1 MTERTELINDIEK
14 LKAERN
20 RLLRQVEEAEQW
32 EGTAWDSFNA
42 LADHIRAT
50 EKKQVIAQNYWDSSR
65 RDIESQFEFVVS
77 QIARV
82 KKVLDKKRYE
92 LLEGEI
98 DELMKEIAELADVLG
113 LEIEEL
119 PKHLP
124 FYTLPVVADWLIQ
137 YIKDKSD
144 KK

>member
-1 MTERTELINDIEK
+1 M
-14 LKAERN
+14 
-20 RLLRQVEEAEQW
+20 EEAEQW

-82 KKVLDKKRYE
+82 KKKCWIKKRYE

-124 FYTLPVVADWLIQ
+124 FYTLPAEEIVD
-137 YIKDKSD
+137 
-144 KK
+144 

>member
-1 MTERTELINDIEK
+1 M
-14 LKAERN
+14 
-20 RLLRQVEEAEQW
+20 EEAEQW
-32 EGTAWDSFNA
+32 EGTAWDSFNS
-42 LADHIRAT
+42 LAEHIRAT
-50 EKKQVIAQNYWDSSR
+50 EKKQRIAQNYWDSSR
-65 RDIESQFEFVVS
+65 RDIESQFEFVAS

-98 DELMKEIAELADVLG
+98 NELQKEVATLADVLG

-124 FYTLPVVADWLIQ
+124 FYRLPAEIEE
-137 YIKDKSD
+137 
-144 KK
+144 

>member
-32 EGTAWDSFNA
+32 EGVAWDSFIA
-42 LADHIRAT
+42 FADHIQAT
-50 EKKQVIAQNYWDSSR
+50 KKKQVIAQNSWDSSR
-65 RDIESQFEFVVS
+65 RDIESQFEFVAS
-77 QIARV
+77 QIVRV

-98 DELMKEIAELADVLG
+98 DELRKEIDELADVLG

-124 FYTLPVVADWLIQ
+124 FYTLPDEEIVD
-137 YIKDKSD
+137 
-144 KK
+144 

>member
-32 EGTAWDSFNA
+32 EGVAWDSVNA
-42 LADHIRAT
+42 LADHIQAT
-50 EKKQVIAQNYWDSSR
+50 KKKQVIAQNYWDSSR
-65 RDIESQFEFVVS
+65 RDIESQFEFVAS

-98 DELMKEIAELADVLG
+98 DALRKEIDELADVLG

-124 FYTLPVVADWLIQ
+124 FYTLPDEEIVD
-137 YIKDKSD
+137 
-144 KK
+144 

>member
-1 MTERTELINDIEK
+1 MTERAELINDIEK

-32 EGTAWDSFNA
+32 ESVAWDSFNA

-65 RDIESQFEFVVS
+65 KDIESQFEFVAS

-113 LEIEEL
+113 LEIDEL

-124 FYTLPVVADWLIQ
+124 FYTLPVEEIVD
-137 YIKDKSD
+137 
-144 KK
+144 

>member
-32 EGTAWDSFNA
+32 EGAAWDSFNS
-42 LADHIRAT
+42 LAEHIRTT
-50 EKKQVIAQNYWDSSR
+50 EKKQRIAQNYWDSSR
-65 RDIESQFEFVVS
+65 RDIESQFEFVAS

-82 KKVLDKKRYE
+82 KKVLAKKRYE

-98 DELMKEIAELADVLG
+98 NELQKEIATLADVLG

-124 FYTLPVVADWLIQ
+124 FYTLPAEIDN
-137 YIKDKSD
+137 
-144 KK
+144 

>member
-32 EGTAWDSFNA
+32 ESTAWDSFNA
-42 LADHIRAT
+42 LADHLRAT
-50 EKKQVIAQNYWDSSR
+50 EKKQAIAQNYWDSSR
-65 RDIESQFEFVVS
+65 RAIESQFEFVAS

-124 FYTLPVVADWLIQ
+124 FYSLPDEEIVD
-137 YIKDKSD
+137 
-144 KK
+144 

>member
-1 MTERTELINDIEK
+1 MTERAELINDIEK

-42 LADHIRAT
+42 LADHLQAT
-50 EKKQVIAQNYWDSSR
+50 EKKQAIAQNYWEASR
-65 RDIESQFEFVVS
+65 KDIELQFEFVAS

-98 DELMKEIAELADVLG
+98 DELTKEIEELADVLG

-119 PKHLP
+119 QKHLP
-124 FYTLPVVADWLIQ
+124 FYTLPAEEIVD
-137 YIKDKSD
+137 
-144 KK
+144 

>member
-20 RLLRQVEEAEQW
+20 RLLSQVEEAEQW
-32 EGTAWDSFNA
+32 EGVAWDSFNA
-42 LADHIRAT
+42 LADHIQAT
-50 EKKQVIAQNYWDSSR
+50 KKKQVIAQNYWD
-65 RDIESQFEFVVS
+65 IESQFEFVAS

-98 DELMKEIAELADVLG
+98 DALRKEIDELADVLG

-124 FYTLPVVADWLIQ
+124 FYNLPDEEIVD
-137 YIKDKSD
+137 
-144 KK
+144 

>member
-32 EGTAWDSFNA
+32 EGAAWDSFNS
-42 LADHIRAT
+42 LAEHIRAT
-50 EKKQVIAQNYWDSSR
+50 EKKQRIAQNYWDSSR
-65 RDIESQFEFVVS
+65 RDIEFQFEFVAS

-92 LLEGEI
+92 LLEGEL
-98 DELMKEIAELADVLG
+98 DELQKEIATLADVLG

-124 FYTLPVVADWLIQ
+124 FYTLPAEIDN
-137 YIKDKSD
+137 
-144 KK
+144 

>member
-32 EGTAWDSFNA
+32 EGTAWDSFNS
-42 LADHIRAT
+42 LAEHIRAT
-50 EKKQVIAQNYWDSSR
+50 EKKQRIAQNYWDSSR
-65 RDIESQFEFVVS
+65 RDIESQFEFVAS

-92 LLEGEI
+92 LLEEI
-98 DELMKEIAELADVLG
+98 NELQKEIAELADVLG

-124 FYTLPVVADWLIQ
+124 FYRLPAEIEE
-137 YIKDKSD
+137 
-144 KK
+144 

>member
-1 MTERTELINDIEK
+1 MTERAELINDIEK

-42 LADHIRAT
+42 LADHLQAT
-50 EKKQVIAQNYWDSSR
+50 EKKQAIAQNYWEASR
-65 RDIESQFEFVVS
+65 KDIELQFEFVAS

-98 DELMKEIAELADVLG
+98 DELTKEIEELADVLG

-124 FYTLPVVADWLIQ
+124 FYTLPAEEIVD
-137 YIKDKSD
+137 
-144 KK
+144 

>member
-1 MTERTELINDIEK
+1 MHWLTIYELQRK
-14 LKAERN
+14 S
-20 RLLRQVEEAEQW
+20 RLLPKTI
-32 EGTAWDSFNA
+32 GTV
-42 LADHIRAT
+42 L
-50 EKKQVIAQNYWDSSR
+50 
-65 RDIESQFEFVVS
+65 ESQFEFVAS

-119 PKHLP
+119 PKYLP
-124 FYTLPVVADWLIQ
+124 FYTLPAEEIVD
-137 YIKDKSD
+137 
-144 KK
+144 

>member
-32 EGTAWDSFNA
+32 EGVAWDSFNA

-50 EKKQVIAQNYWDSSR
+50 EKKQIIAQNYGESSR
-65 RDIESQFEFVVS
+65 KDIELQFEFVAS

-124 FYTLPVVADWLIQ
+124 FYTLPAEIDN
-137 YIKDKSD
+137 
-144 KK
+144 

>member
-1 MTERTELINDIEK
+1 KMTERAELINDIEK

-42 LADHIRAT
+42 LADHLQAT
-50 EKKQVIAQNYWDSSR
+50 EKKQAIAQNYWEASR
-65 RDIESQFEFVVS
+65 KDIELQFEFVAS

-98 DELMKEIAELADVLG
+98 DELTKEIEELADVLG

-124 FYTLPVVADWLIQ
+124 FYTLPAEEIVD
-137 YIKDKSD
+137 
-144 KK
+144 

>member
-1 MTERTELINDIEK
+1 MTERAELINDIEK

-32 EGTAWDSFNA
+32 EGAAWDSFNS
-42 LADHIRAT
+42 LAEHIRAT
-50 EKKQVIAQNYWDSSR
+50 EKKQRIAQNYWDSSR
-65 RDIESQFEFVVS
+65 RDIEFQFEFVAS

-124 FYTLPVVADWLIQ
+124 FYRLPAEIEE
-137 YIKDKSD
+137 
-144 KK
+144 

>member
-20 RLLRQVEEAEQW
+20 RLLRQVEEAQQW
-32 EGTAWDSFNA
+32 ESTAWENFNA
-42 LADHIRAT
+42 LADHLRAT

-65 RDIESQFEFVVS
+65 RDIESQFEFVAS

-98 DELMKEIAELADVLG
+98 DELMKEIAKLADVLG

-124 FYTLPVVADWLIQ
+124 FYSLPAEEIVD
-137 YIKDKSD
+137 
-144 KK
+144 

>member
-32 EGTAWDSFNA
+32 ESTA
-42 LADHIRAT
+42 
-50 EKKQVIAQNYWDSSR
+50 WDSSR
-65 RDIESQFEFVVS
+65 RAIESQFEFVAS

-124 FYTLPVVADWLIQ
+124 FYTLPAEEIVD
-137 YIKDKSD
+137 
-144 KK
+144 

>member
-1 MTERTELINDIEK
+1 MTERTELISDIEK

-32 EGTAWDSFNA
+32 EGVAWDSFNA

-65 RDIESQFEFVVS
+65 RDIESQFEFVAS

-82 KKVLDKKRYE
+82 QKVVDKKRYE
-92 LLEGEI
+92 VLEGEI

-124 FYTLPVVADWLIQ
+124 FYTLPADEIV
-137 YIKDKSD
+137 D
-144 KK
+144 

>member
-1 MTERTELINDIEK
+1 MTERAELINDIEK

-20 RLLRQVEEAEQW
+20 RLLRQEEEAEKW
-32 EGTAWDSFNA
+32 ESTAWDSFNA
-42 LADHIRAT
+42 LANHLQAT
-50 EKKQVIAQNYWDSSR
+50 EKKQAIAQNYWDSSR
-65 RDIESQFEFVVS
+65 SAIELQFEFVAS

-119 PKHLP
+119 PKYLP
-124 FYTLPVVADWLIQ
+124 FYTLPAEEIVD
-137 YIKDKSD
+137 
-144 KK
+144 

>member
-1 MTERTELINDIEK
+1 MTERAELINDIEK

-32 EGTAWDSFNA
+32 EGAAWDSFNS
-42 LADHIRAT
+42 LAEHIRAT
-50 EKKQVIAQNYWDSSR
+50 EKKQRIAQNYWDSSR
-65 RDIESQFEFVVS
+65 RDIESQFEFVAS

-98 DELMKEIAELADVLG
+98 NELQKEIATLADVLG

-124 FYTLPVVADWLIQ
+124 FYRLPAEIEE
-137 YIKDKSD
+137 
-144 KK
+144 

>member
-1 MTERTELINDIEK
+1 MTERAELINDIEK

-42 LADHIRAT
+42 LADHLQAT
-50 EKKQVIAQNYWDSSR
+50 EKKQAIAQNYWEASR
-65 RDIESQFEFVVS
+65 KDIELQFEFVAS

-98 DELMKEIAELADVLG
+98 DELTKEIEELADVLG

-124 FYTLPVVADWLIQ
+124 FYTLPADEIV
-137 YIKDKSD
+137 D
-144 KK
+144 

>member
-1 MTERTELINDIEK
+1 MTERAELINDIEK
-14 LKAERN
+14 LKAERNRSERN

-32 EGTAWDSFNA
+32 EGVAWDSFNA

-65 RDIESQFEFVVS
+65 KDIELQFEFVAS

-124 FYTLPVVADWLIQ
+124 FYTLPAEEIVD
-137 YIKDKSD
+137 
-144 KK
+144 

>member
-20 RLLRQVEEAEQW
+20 RLLRQVEE
-32 EGTAWDSFNA
+32 GVAWDSFNS
-42 LADHIRAT
+42 LTDHIRAT

-65 RDIESQFEFVVS
+65 RDIESQFEFVAS

-119 PKHLP
+119 PKHLS
-124 FYTLPVVADWLIQ
+124 FYTLPADEIV
-137 YIKDKSD
+137 D
-144 KK
+144 

>member
-32 EGTAWDSFNA
+32 EGVAWDSFNA
-42 LADHIRAT
+42 LADHIQAT
-50 EKKQVIAQNYWDSSR
+50 KKKQVIAQNYWD
-65 RDIESQFEFVVS
+65 IESQFEFVAS

-98 DELMKEIAELADVLG
+98 DALRKEIDELADVLG

-124 FYTLPVVADWLIQ
+124 FYTLPDEEIVD
-137 YIKDKSD
+137 
-144 KK
+144 

>member
-1 MTERTELINDIEK
+1 MTERAELINDIEK

-42 LADHIRAT
+42 LADHLQAT
-50 EKKQVIAQNYWDSSR
+50 EKKQAIAQNYWEASR
-65 RDIESQFEFVVS
+65 KDIELQFEFVAS

-98 DELMKEIAELADVLG
+98 DELTKEIEELADVLG
-113 LEIEEL
+113 LEIDEL

-124 FYTLPVVADWLIQ
+124 FYTLPAEEIVD
-137 YIKDKSD
+137 
-144 KK
+144 